1 MATRR
6 AAQTVVRKDIQ
17 RVLKE
22 WRGAVKVWCDKLG
35 GDDIPWWYNER
46 SSVSIL
52 AVAIWKAGGVALE
65 EYAADKGKKKKHW
78 KGRGDLFIKLNGQ
91 KYILEAKQKWVSL
104 SARAQITKE
113 RLKSTVKAAKKA
125 VLETR
130 LNGGRR
136 LACVFFVPY
145 ISIREKRL
153 MNGRVGLLITVLKH
167 MEKAYRVNTAWF
179 FPKETHWDFRHEGYI
194 YPGIAILIRPLRLDA
209 RSRD

>member
-125 VLETR
+125 VLETKKLR
-130 LNGGRR
+130 LFTYP
-136 LACVFFVPY
+136 ACRQVLRNIIFVRNVYSFFARGFLC
-145 ISIREKRL
+145 SI
-153 MNGRVGLLITVLKH
+153 
-167 MEKAYRVNTAWF
+167 
-179 FPKETHWDFRHEGYI
+179 YI
-194 YPGIAILIRPLRLDA
+194 YKREEVDEWAGWPINYCSQTYGEGL
-209 RSRD
+209 